1 MPAPDRFSIFAWM
14 NGYYRQVAQTT
25 GFLEK
30 DHRGRWAA
38 LREHILA
45 DNPPNDPNR
54 AEAID
59 GVREL
64 ERADVLAW
72 LERRRQR
79 PPAEIVH

>member
-1 MPAPDRFSIFAWM
+1 MPVPDRFSIFAWM
-14 NGYYRQVAQTT
+14 NGYYRQIAQTT

-30 DHRGRWAA
+30 NHTGRWAA

-59 GVREL
+59 GVREF
-64 ERADVLAW
+64 RACRCAGMARKASSHSNL
-72 LERRRQR
+72 LL
-79 PPAEIVH
+79 P